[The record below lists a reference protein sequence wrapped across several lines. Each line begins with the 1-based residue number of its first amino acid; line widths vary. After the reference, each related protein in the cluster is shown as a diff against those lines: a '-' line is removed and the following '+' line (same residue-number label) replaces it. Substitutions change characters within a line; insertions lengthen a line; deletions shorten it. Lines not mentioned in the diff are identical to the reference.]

1 MDIRCIC
8 LGVLTLGDKTGY
20 EIKKHFERAFKH
32 FFVAGFGSI
41 YPALSELTGDGLV
54 TCTDVAQDKRP
65 HKKVYRITPKGRERL
80 MDALLNTPPRHKVR
94 SEFVVLLYF
103 AHLLPPER
111 LAELLDERARDIEES
126 LRTIDHFEQQA
137 HPSPSREMVA
147 GLGRAALKAQLDFIG
162 ERRDWLLSK
171 ICDYQRIRTPSR
183 LPAQDKQPEAPSRT
197 D

>member
-1 MDIRCIC
+1 MDVKSIC

-41 YPALSELTGDGLV
+41 YPALRELTGDGLV
-54 TCTDVAQDKRP
+54 TCTDVVQDKRP
-65 HKKVYRITPKGRERL
+65 HKKVYSITPKGRERL

-111 LAELLDERARDIEES
+111 LAELLDERARDIEET
-126 LRTIDHFEQQA
+126 LRTIDQFEQQP

-147 GLGRAALKAQLDFIG
+147 GLGRAALEAQLDYIH
-162 ERRDWLLSK
+162 ERRDWLLDK
-171 ICDYQRIRTPSR
+171 IGDYQQVRAPSRSPAQGRQLETPSR
-183 LPAQDKQPEAPSRT
+183 AD
-197 D
+197 

>member
-1 MDIRCIC
+1 MDVKSIC

-20 EIKKHFERAFKH
+20 EIKKHFEHAFKH

-65 HKKVYRITPKGRERL
+65 HKKVYSITPEGRERL
-80 MDALLNTPPRHKVR
+80 MDALLSTPPRHKVR

-111 LAELLDERARDIEES
+111 LAELLDQRARDIEET
-126 LRTIDHFEQQA
+126 LRTIDQFEQQA

-147 GLGRAALKAQLDFIG
+147 GLGRAALEAQLDFIR
-162 ERRDWLLSK
+162 ERRDWLLGE
-171 ICDYQRIRTPSR
+171 IGNYQRVRAPSPSPAQGRQLETPSR
-183 LPAQDKQPEAPSRT
+183 AD
-197 D
+197 